1 MLGAARRSGCVRAD
15 FPTIHPSIRRDSPV
29 RAWSFRNLTAFRSVQ
44 VLGRL
49 AQALRPAAAATTGAA
64 RTYSSAP
71 KEVSVRTEPYLART
85 NRAVPLAWRSA
96 CHAELSGLINLR
108 FGCLFWGWGMVPL
121 RALLFS

>member
-1 MLGAARRSGCVRAD
+1 
-15 FPTIHPSIRRDSPV
+15 
-29 RAWSFRNLTAFRSVQ
+29 VQ

-49 AQALRPAAAATTGAA
+49 AQALRPAAATTGAA

-71 KEVSVRTEPYLART
+71 KEVSVSTEPYLALS
-85 NRAVPLAWRSA
+85 NRAIARLALVRRSA

-121 RALLFS
+121 RARLFS